1 MTEERKNNAE
11 EAQVIEETTTQTP
24 NNKKEKKSKSL
35 FGKIWDGICWTGEKL
50 WENRGTVAAVTATVV
65 ATKVISDQSHK
76 KELAKG
82 AHRERNNGAIDG
94 IMAST
99 IEHSKLP
106 EENKQEWY
114 DRTGMHRSNCKNV
127 ERATRAV
134 INEYLE
140 EGKTS
145 KQA

>member
-1 MTEERKNNAE
+1 MTQEKKNNAE
-11 EAQVIEETTTQTP
+11 EAQVIIEGTTPQEVME
-24 NNKKEKKSKSL
+24 KRKEKKSLIS
-35 FGKIWDGICWTGEKL
+35 KIWDGVCWTGRKI
-50 WENRGTVAAVTATVV
+50 WENKETVAAVAATVV
-65 ATKVISDQSHK
+65 VTKVVDDRSHK
-76 KELAKG
+76 KELKRVA
-82 AHRERNNGAIDG
+82 ACERNNGAVEG

-106 EENKQEWY
+106 EENKQSWY
-114 DRTGMHRSNCKNV
+114 NRAGMNRENCKNV

>member
-1 MTEERKNNAE
+1 MTEERKNSAE
-11 EAQVIEETTTQTP
+11 EAQVVKEETQQTP
-24 NNKKEKKSKSL
+24 NNKKEKKS
-35 FGKIWDGICWTGEKL
+35 FIGKVWDGVCWTGRKI
-50 WENRGTVAAVTATVV
+50 WENKETVATVV
-65 ATKVISDQSHK
+65 ATVVVTKAVDSHSHK
-76 KELAKG
+76 KELKRVA
-82 AHRERNNGAIDG
+82 ARERNNGAVDG

-106 EENKQEWY
+106 EENKQSWY
-114 DRTGMHRSNCKNV
+114 NRAGMNRENCKNV

>member
-11 EAQVIEETTTQTP
+11 EAQVVIEETQQTP
-24 NNKKEKKSKSL
+24 QQNKKEKKS
-35 FGKIWDGICWTGEKL
+35 FIGKVWDGVCWTGRKI
-50 WENRGTVAAVTATVV
+50 WENKETVATVV
-65 ATKVISDQSHK
+65 ATVVVTKAVDNRSHK
-76 KELAKG
+76 KELKRVA
-82 AHRERNNGAIDG
+82 ACERNNGAVEG

-106 EENKQEWY
+106 EENKQSWY
-114 DRTGMHRSNCKNV
+114 NRAGMNRENCKNV

>member
-1 MTEERKNNAE
+1 MAEERKNSAE
-11 EAQVIEETTTQTP
+11 EVLITGETP
-24 NNKKEKKSKSL
+24 KEVMEKRKEKKSKSL
-35 FGKIWDGICWTGEKL
+35 IGKIWDGICWTGEKL

-76 KELAKG
+76 KELAKV

>member
-1 MTEERKNNAE
+1 
-11 EAQVIEETTTQTP
+11 
-24 NNKKEKKSKSL
+24 
-35 FGKIWDGICWTGEKL
+35 
-50 WENRGTVAAVTATVV
+50 
-65 ATKVISDQSHK
+65 
-76 KELAKG
+76 
-82 AHRERNNGAIDG
+82 
-94 IMAST
+94 
-99 IEHSKLP
+99 LP

-114 DRTGMHRSNCKNV
+114 DRAGMHRSNCKNV

>member
-1 MTEERKNNAE
+1 MTQEKKNNAE
-11 EAQVIEETTTQTP
+11 EAQVIIEGTTP
-24 NNKKEKKSKSL
+24 KEVMEKRKEKKSLIS
-35 FGKIWDGICWTGEKL
+35 KIWDGVCWTGRKI
-50 WENRGTVAAVTATVV
+50 WENKETVAAVAATVV
-65 ATKVISDQSHK
+65 VTKVVDDRSHK
-76 KELAKG
+76 KELKRVA
-82 AHRERNNGAIDG
+82 ACERNNGAVEG

-106 EENKQEWY
+106 EENKQSWY
-114 DRTGMHRSNCKNV
+114 NRAGMNRENCKNV

>member
-1 MTEERKNNAE
+1 MTQEKKNNAE
-11 EAQVIEETTTQTP
+11 EAQVIIEGTTPQEVME
-24 NNKKEKKSKSL
+24 KRKEKKSL
-35 FGKIWDGICWTGEKL
+35 IGKIWDGVCWTGKKI
-50 WENRGTVAAVTATVV
+50 WENKGTVAAVAATVV
-65 ATKVISDQSHK
+65 VTKVVDDRSHK
-76 KELAKG
+76 KELKRVA
-82 AHRERNNGAIDG
+82 ARERNNGAVEG
-94 IMAST
+94 IIAST

-114 DRTGMHRSNCKNV
+114 DRAGMHRSNCKNV

>member
-11 EAQVIEETTTQTP
+11 EAQVVIEETQQQTP
-24 NNKKEKKSKSL
+24 QQNKKEKKS
-35 FGKIWDGICWTGEKL
+35 FIGKVWDGVCWTGRKI
-50 WENRGTVAAVTATVV
+50 WENKETVAAVVATVAV
-65 ATKVISDQSHK
+65 TKAVDNRSHK
-76 KELAKG
+76 KELKRVA
-82 AHRERNNGAIDG
+82 ACERNNGAVEG

-106 EENKQEWY
+106 EENKQSWY
-114 DRTGMHRSNCKNV
+114 NRAGMNRENCKNV